1 MASIA
6 EVIRNQQS
14 EIIQCWMDEATR
26 AASARG
32 LEQPEFRNIMP
43 SYLAS
48 LAEARASGGSGDNQ
62 QRRHVESHVSARLRQ
77 GFDVAEVVEEFAILG
92 RCITQTWATAPPG
105 EQPDGHDVERLFTEL
120 HVAMETVADLFHTHL
135 LEEEQTEKRY
145 LRLLQKVASEA
156 LKLDEPN
163 SRGQLN
169 ELLEIILEAMG
180 ARSCALLLY
189 VSQDARLVTAA
200 SAGLGNEQLEHYATS
215 LDPKSFPGS
224 IVAAGEETC
233 SLRDVTTAT
242 LEVSES
248 LRQGGIHSLLGVR
261 LPAHQALLGVLY
273 VGLTDTREF
282 TVREKQRLQTLGQHL
297 SVHLENARLYANLQ
311 EKVEALET
319 ERGLREQ
326 FVNVLAHDLRG
337 PLSSAKMGAHAL
349 LRAPE
354 KLEAR
359 RDLALRIDRN
369 IERADQMVRDLLDA
383 NRIQAGQRLPLRLDR
398 CDLGRIAYDVVEEL
412 TVLHGE
418 CFVLEAQEHVR
429 GIWSAEELRRALWN
443 LGTNAF
449 KYGAAGSPITFTVTS
464 DGTQA
469 QASVHNRGPVIAPA
483 DQEAI
488 FKPLIRTRSAKTG
501 PSKGWGLG
509 LTLVWGCAQAHGGR
523 VELTSDADT
532 GTTFRLVLPC
542 DARPFQVDPNGA
554 ERAGRDSG
562 PS

>member
-1 MASIA
+1 MPSIA
-6 EVIRNQQS
+6 EVIRNHHS
-14 EIIQCWMDEATR
+14 EIIQCWMDKATR

-32 LEQPEFRNIMP
+32 LDQPEFRNIMP
-43 SYLAS
+43 AYLAS

-62 QRRHVESHVSARLRQ
+62 QRRNVESHVSARLRQ
-77 GFDVAEVVEEFAILG
+77 GFHVAEVVEEFAILG
-92 RCITQTWATAPPG
+92 RCITQTWATAPPN
-105 EQPDGHDVERLFTEL
+105 ERPDGRDVERLYTEL
-120 HVAMETVADLFHTHL
+120 HVAMETVTDLFGKHL

-156 LKLDEPN
+156 LRLDEP
-163 SRGQLN
+163 SSQKQLK
-169 ELLEIILEAMG
+169 ELLKIILEAMG

-189 VSQDARLVTAA
+189 VPEDASLVTAA
-200 SAGLGNEQLEHYATS
+200 SAGVGDEQLKRYATS
-215 LDPKSFPGS
+215 LDPKTLPGS
-224 IVAAGEETC
+224 IVAAGEETY
-233 SLRDVTTAT
+233 SLRDVTTTT

-248 LRQGGIHSLLGVR
+248 LRQQGIHSLLGVR
-261 LPAHQALLGVLY
+261 LPAHQALIGVLY
-273 VGLTDTREF
+273 VGLTETREF
-282 TVREKQRLQTLGQHL
+282 TAREKQRLQTLGQHL

-326 FVNVLAHDLRG
+326 FVNILAHDLRG
-337 PLSSAKMGAHAL
+337 PLSTAKMGAHSL
-349 LRAPE
+349 LRTPE

-383 NRIQAGQRLPLRLDR
+383 NRIHAGQRLPLRLDT
-398 CDLGRIAYDVVEEL
+398 CDLGRIAQDVVEEL
-412 TVLHGE
+412 TLLHGE
-418 CFVLEAQEHVR
+418 RFVLEAEEHVR
-429 GIWSAEELRRALWN
+429 GIWSADELRRALWN
-443 LGTNAF
+443 LGTNAL
-449 KYGAAGSPITFTVTS
+449 KYGAADSPITFTVTAT
-464 DGTQA
+464 GAQA
-469 QASVHNRGPVIAPA
+469 QVSVHNQGPAIARA

-488 FKPLIRTRSAKTG
+488 FKPFIRTRSAKTG

-542 DARPFQVDPNGA
+542 DARPFQVEPNGA
-554 ERAGRDSG
+554 EHAGRDSVHH
-562 PS
+562 